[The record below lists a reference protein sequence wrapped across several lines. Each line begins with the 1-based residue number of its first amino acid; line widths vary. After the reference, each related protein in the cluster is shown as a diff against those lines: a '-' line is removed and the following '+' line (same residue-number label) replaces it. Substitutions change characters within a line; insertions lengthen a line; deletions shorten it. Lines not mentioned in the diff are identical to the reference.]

1 MRSVWSGVFQGLE
14 GGGGVPLL
22 PRGHLQ
28 ELDRPWR
35 LPRVPSQ
42 RPHRHRELQHSCLRV
57 RGEGPRIQGLWYNP
71 VQFLPSGLTP
81 HPRVLE
87 QAMFYGVDGECL
99 ACPGISTSRKNS
111 ITIANCSC
119 PVSPSAPA
127 RPYGSYGPIVIRCNY
142 HELRPLLITSSATI
156 PVSACAGS
164 ICDSSSLYTL
174 RQDPRTVPALALM
187 EFDKLYPPRSSRLG
201 TLEKT
206 ESVSRALL
214 VISRK
219 GRRVIALQL

>member
-22 PRGHLQ
+22 PRGHVQ

-35 LPRVPSQ
+35 VPRVPSQ
-42 RPHRHRELQHSCLRV
+42 RPHRRRELQPSCLRV
-57 RGEGPRIQGLWYNP
+57 RGLQAFLREGRVVGPSWEKLKPKGPKEGPRIQGLWYNP

-99 ACPGISTSRKNS
+99 ACPGISTSRKSS

-127 RPYGSYGPIVIRCNY
+127 RP
-142 HELRPLLITSSATI
+142 
-156 PVSACAGS
+156 
-164 ICDSSSLYTL
+164 
-174 RQDPRTVPALALM
+174 
-187 EFDKLYPPRSSRLG
+187 
-201 TLEKT
+201 
-206 ESVSRALL
+206 
-214 VISRK
+214 
-219 GRRVIALQL
+219 